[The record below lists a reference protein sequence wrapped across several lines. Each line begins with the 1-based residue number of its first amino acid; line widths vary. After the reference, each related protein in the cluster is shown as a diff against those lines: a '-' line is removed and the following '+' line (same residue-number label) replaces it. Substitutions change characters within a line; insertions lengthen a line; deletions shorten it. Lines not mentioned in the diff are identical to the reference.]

1 MGYFEPSSSST
12 TPSSLPSTPAQLQLQ
27 MAQSQSFQEQ
37 AMLYP
42 PSSSGSVPPQYFST
56 LRLNNSPLLW
66 TNIVA
71 RKVDHQ
77 WPPPVARSNKRP
89 LESIQESSVAIFED
103 AAAAAV
109 VPCKQGVSD
118 FVTNPAMLAQEMKSH
133 SNTMLNALVKDK
145 NDTPV
150 WFLC

>member
-1 MGYFEPSSSST
+1 MGYFEPSSRSI
-12 TPSSLPSTPAQLQLQ
+12 TPSSLPSTPAQLQ

-37 AMLYP
+37 AMLYT
-42 PSSSGSVPPQYFST
+42 PSSSGSVPPQYCST
-56 LRLNNSPLLW
+56 PRLNNSPLLW

-77 WPPPVARSNKRP
+77 WPPPVARSSKRP

-103 AAAAAV
+103 ATAAV

-133 SNTMLNALVKDK
+133 SNTVLNALVKDK

-150 WFLC
+150 